1 MTNNAMRRG
10 LGMANNTTEH
20 NAFFRMVLEGI
31 TSRLPKKYAKNVQI
45 EVSVKD
51 PNGSGHVEPDVSLWR
66 RSRWSAGKLELED
79 LLLVV
84 EVARSPR
91 NVGYAAKAIMKA
103 FNFEPT
109 MEEGFIFNYQKN
121 EWIRYSRLENGE
133 IVAEKADWSRVL
145 NRFLDPLTRVSD
157 TDWDELKL

>member
-1 MTNNAMRRG
+1 
-10 LGMANNTTEH
+10 MALAT
-20 NAFFRMVLEGI
+20 LSQ
-31 TSRLPKKYAKNVQI
+31 TSHC
-45 EVSVKD
+45 
-51 PNGSGHVEPDVSLWR
+51 G
-66 RSRWSAGKLELED
+66 AGVAGTQGNLSWKTY
-79 LLLVV
+79 LVV